1 MNLIARRLAKCG
13 GSKDP
18 RARTFM
24 TSPQLRQ
31 ERITYNLG
39 SPDLCGAAFVSVVA
53 TSSTRLWL
61 PMTARLPRPAGAGVS
76 RLVSLQH

>member
-39 SPDLCGAAFVSVVA
+39 SPDLSTAFVSVVA